1 LKILRLELDGFRS
14 YDALDLDLSKLDK
27 AAIIGRNGA
36 GKSSILKA
44 IAWAPFGE
52 GSADELMARERESMR
67 VALTFSLDGHTY
79 KVTRTRERNKKSLLA
94 LEQAT
99 DEEPFWRSLSEAKI
113 VDTQAKIHRLLGSAE
128 VFTSS
133 VYSPQNQVGAFLS
146 LRAGE
151 RKALLGELLD
161 LGRYEGW
168 REEASAA
175 ARACGERA
183 GAAMTTHSSLKSR
196 HDVLASRML
205 ADPLGVQRDIEACS
219 EAIDGLGVALDRAI
233 ERQKDVERVQRRQ
246 SIQREIDGVLARGRL
261 ARDRN
266 IQRKTLAEQIA
277 AAADLEDEL
286 SVAEGKLR
294 VQEAEVAAI
303 KATARA
309 ARQANMER
317 ARRLSEL
324 ESLFTQWEKTCEE
337 LGTEADRHVAM
348 AKAMRGADD
357 GQTCPTCGQ
366 MVDAEHREQVAKT
379 HDEAAAAIAPKISEA
394 LVKAGEYFS
403 EHETLAAVPE
413 QDATDVMG
421 VNPDLLS
428 AVDKARSAV
437 GALRRLEGQLEGL
450 GAAEDT
456 KEMKAQWDALTAEA
470 ATLPETVAAG
480 DSPAEVQARIA
491 ENQQTSRLLQDRL
504 REHERDK
511 GEADELL
518 TQLTAAAEQSAS
530 ETDRQ
535 RALEVCARAF
545 GRDGI
550 PAMILDGMVGSIE
563 ASANRAL
570 EEFGSQMR
578 LQLTT
583 QREKKSGGLSETLD
597 VVVDDGA
604 NEASVDTF
612 SGGER
617 YRIAIALRL
626 GIAEALGHS
635 SECLLID
642 EPTDLDTQGMRDLG
656 EILAATSRQCLVVS
670 HVENFLADFPQRLK
684 VTREGL
690 GPSQV
695 TMS

>member
-1 LKILRLELDGFRS
+1 LRILRLELDGFRS

-27 AAIIGRNGA
+27 AAIVGRNGA
-36 GKSSILKA
+36 GKSSLLKA
-44 IAWAPFGE
+44 VAWSAYGE

-94 LEQAT
+94 LEQL
-99 DEEPFWRSLSEAKI
+99 EGESWRSLSEAKI

-133 VYSPQNQVGAFLS
+133 VYSPQNQVGAFLA

-168 REEASAA
+168 REESSAE
-175 ARACGERA
+175 ARACGLRA
-183 GAAMTTHSSLKSR
+183 DAALGTHTAAKARRDALDSR
-196 HDVLASRML
+196 LL
-205 ADPLGVQRDIEACS
+205 ADPSGARRNLEATADALLGAEHDLA
-219 EAIDGLGVALDRAI
+219 AAI

-246 SIQREIDGVLARGRL
+246 SIQREIDGLLERGRQ

-266 IQRKTLAEQIA
+266 TKRKALAEQIA
-277 AAADLEDEL
+277 AAGKVDVEL
-286 SVAEGKLR
+286 AEAEHKLR
-294 VQEAEVAAI
+294 AEEAAVAG
-303 KATARA
+303 ARANVDA
-309 ARQANMER
+309 ARQANAGR

-324 ESLFTQWEKTCEE
+324 ESQLAQWEKAADN
-337 LGTEADRHVAM
+337 LGAEADGARARGRE
-348 AKAMRGADD
+348 MRAATD
-357 GQTCPTCGQ
+357 GEVCPSCGQ
-366 MVDAEHREQVAKT
+366 SVDGEHREQVAKAFEAT
-379 HDEAAAAIAPKISEA
+379 ADELAPKIAEALAKAAEIFDEHEALAAQPERVVDEAAVVS
-394 LVKAGEYFS
+394 
-403 EHETLAAVPE
+403 PE
-413 QDATDVMG
+413 
-421 VNPDLLS
+421 LLS
-428 AVDKARSAV
+428 EVEQARAAA

-450 GAAEDT
+450 GAPEDT
-456 KEMKAQWDALTAEA
+456 SEMKAQWDALKAEA
-470 ATLPETVAAG
+470 ETLPEVAAPG

-491 ENQQTSRLLQDRL
+491 TIQQSARELEDVL
-504 REHERDK
+504 REHERA
-511 GEADELL
+511 EATAAELTAEMEAAVA
-518 TQLTAAAEQSAS
+518 TQLAEAG
-530 ETDRQ
+530 RQ

-578 LQLTT
+578 LQLST

-604 NEASVDTF
+604 HEASVDSF
-612 SGGER
+612 SGGEQ
-617 YRIAIALRL
+617 YKVAIALRL
-626 GIAEALGHS
+626 AIADVLGAGQM
-635 SECLLID
+635 ECLLID
-642 EPTDLDTQGMRDLG
+642 EITDLDHDGATALID
-656 EILAATSRQCLVVS
+656 ILTRLDRQVLVVS
-670 HVENFLADFPQRLK
+670 HSQAEIGALPQQLSVSRA
-684 VTREGL
+684 GL

-695 TMS
+695 VLR